1 VKTFGPKQK
10 TPEYGLNVLYTDNKW
25 RKYWYGSNRSLR
37 DRRHNEYHRRHDVK
51 VVQDIQK

>member
-1 VKTFGPKQK
+1 MKTFGPKQK